1 MVARMTWSVTS
12 LYLPTSSCRAYSP
25 SPLVPPSS
33 SCLSTRSEAGF
44 SVSRHIIAESSFAL
58 LHPVRNAGEIPVLVV
73 FSVGRGFPLIRLAMS
88 RRVTPSTTASL
99 LCQSPKSRG
108 VRSSNFLSPLMAL
121 VKLPLSFVKPPIIGS
136 TRKAVLCYTTAVS
149 DAIQRSLSSCSGI
162 PVIFQF
168 AVCMIQQYCCTL
180 MIPRQYVK
188 DTPVNNARTPGKLFL
203 NECVWF
209 DSPVDWGPKI
219 FVDVRVT
226 TNLHRKYFPRVL
238 DDRGSH
244 ELVTKNQIYVSRQQC
259 AVGSCFSTA
268 SARVSRG

>member
-1 MVARMTWSVTS
+1 MMIGGTSQKQSCIIPPQYRMR
-12 LYLPTSSCRAYSP
+12 YSS
-25 SPLVPPSS
+25 
-33 SCLSTRSEAGF
+33 T
-44 SVSRHIIAESSFAL
+44 
-58 LHPVRNAGEIPVLVV
+58 
-73 FSVGRGFPLIRLAMS
+73 
-88 RRVTPSTTASL
+88 
-99 LCQSPKSRG
+99 
-108 VRSSNFLSPLMAL
+108 
-121 VKLPLSFVKPPIIGS
+121 
-136 TRKAVLCYTTAVS
+136 
-149 DAIQRSLSSCSGI
+149 SLSSCSGI
-162 PVIFQF
+162 PEAFQF

-244 ELVTKNQIYVSRQQC
+244 ELVSVQVTSSQSSVSRQQC
-259 AVGSCFSTA
+259 AGGSCFSTA
-268 SARVSRG
+268 SARISRGRQMHGPSGSRQAVPLIYSSTVIVGLLFTASG